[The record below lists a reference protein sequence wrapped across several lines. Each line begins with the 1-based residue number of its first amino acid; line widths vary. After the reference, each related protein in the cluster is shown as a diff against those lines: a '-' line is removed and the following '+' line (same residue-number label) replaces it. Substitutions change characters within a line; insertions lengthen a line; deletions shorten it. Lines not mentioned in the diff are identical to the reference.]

1 MPARNNTGPMG
12 EGPLTGRGMGTCNP
26 NQTGTPRTNFGRFGF
41 GRGGGRGFG
50 RGNFGG
56 FGRGF
61 GRGFGFFQTYSNVPT
76 QSEAEV
82 LKNQASALEESLSQ
96 IKKRLDELEK

>member
-1 MPARNNTGPMG
+1 MPLRDQTGPMG
-12 EGPLTGRGMGTCNP
+12 EGPLTGRGMGPCNP
-26 NQTGTPRTNFGRFGF
+26 NQTGINRAGFGF
-41 GRGGGRGFG
+41 GRGFG
-50 RGNFGG
+50 RRNFGG